1 MPVTKLDME
10 RKARTQ
16 SVENAV
22 NRYEAVQGGT
32 KRYRQRLEEFRDMGL
47 SLAPERGC
55 TPTPETVKKMLEVVK
70 KIAKGGNELEI
81 LDWIQDTYGYG
92 FAMAK
97 KYYTAALN
105 FLVPAEPE
113 ETRQQSIAVLEARY
127 EELYKKAYDNGQY
140 KTARDILDSLAKLKG
155 YTGGN
160 SVRIAEN
167 ERGDRLIE
175 VKFD

>member
-1 MPVTKLDME
+1 MPSTPLDME
-10 RKARTQ
+10 CKARRQ
-16 SVENAV
+16 SVEHAIEKV
-22 NRYEAVQGGT
+22 EEPAGS
-32 KRYRQRLEEFRDMGL
+32 KKLYRKRLEDFRDLGL
-47 SLAPERGC
+47 TL
-55 TPTPETVKKMLEVVK
+55 TPEQGTTPSPATVKKLLDIVK

-81 LDWIQDTYGYG
+81 LDWIQDTYGIG
-92 FAMAK
+92 FSSAK

-113 ETRQQSIAVLEARY
+113 ETKRQSIAVLETRY

-160 SVRIAEN
+160 SVRIAETA
-167 ERGDRLIE
+167 EGDKYVE
-175 VKFD
+175 VKFE